1 MHLPFSKVGSPTLKI
16 GLAETIMAYLS
27 IMHVPLYVVHHAC
40 GQPCMVLPRFPKI
53 PLSDLY
59 AEPPGGPGRWP
70 LPGPLCFLWF
80 FLFSPARPQGP
91 TTRAA
96 HLTRDRTTSATHC
109 MGHGPTAKASRW
121 IVCRSMA
128 SQLARSQPRTYIQLS
143 LSCIRIWYYR
153 YCLCVLADRL

>member
-59 AEPPGGPGRWP
+59 AEPSEAQGPWAP
-70 LPGPLCFLWF
+70 LVFV
-80 FLFSPARPQGP
+80 FLFFPSF
-91 TTRAA
+91 
-96 HLTRDRTTSATHC
+96 L
-109 MGHGPTAKASRW
+109 SRSSR
-121 IVCRSMA
+121 V
-128 SQLARSQPRTYIQLS
+128 P
-143 LSCIRIWYYR
+143 
-153 YCLCVLADRL
+153 